1 MKICIFVVVK
11 NKKINMASRLKPALK
26 SASKKSSAYVSV
38 EEQQEL
44 SNTYYNEALRYM
56 DNAKECLKKAQKEGI
71 FYNDK
76 KYVKM
81 ACGTA
86 YSGVLV
92 ALDGYFILKDLS
104 VPKGKNRKSIDFYRN
119 NLTNIDKKTLK
130 TLNSAYDILHLW
142 GYYDGIDDARVVSAG
157 FEHANTII
165 DKIKPAGLNGTPGR
179 NGKAKK

>member
-1 MKICIFVVVK
+1 MP
-11 NKKINMASRLKPALK
+11 SRLKPALK
-26 SASKKSSAYVSV
+26 TASKKSGAYVSV
-38 EEQQEL
+38 QEQQEL
-44 SNTYYNEALRYM
+44 NSTYYSEAIRYI
-56 DNAKECLKKAQKEGI
+56 DNAKECLKKAKKEGI
-71 FYNDK
+71 FYKDK

-92 ALDGYFILKDLS
+92 ALDGYFILKDVS
-104 VPKGKNRKSIDFYRN
+104 VPEGKVRKSIDFYRN
-119 NLTNIDKKTLK
+119 NLTKLDKKALK

-165 DKIKPAGLNGTPGR
+165 DKIKPVSLNGSPI
-179 NGKAKK
+179 AKNPAASKKNAK